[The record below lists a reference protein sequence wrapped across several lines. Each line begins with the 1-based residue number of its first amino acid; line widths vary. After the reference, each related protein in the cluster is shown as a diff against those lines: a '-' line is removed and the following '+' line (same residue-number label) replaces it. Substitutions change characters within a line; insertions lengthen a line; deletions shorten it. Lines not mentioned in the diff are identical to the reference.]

1 MDPQVLAFLNRITYT
16 IGLVLL
22 WMFTNST
29 LGIMLGYAFVKDRWR
44 LSNTLFYIFLI
55 VSFVALIYSLYKLW
69 KTPIK
74 YDEY

>member
-1 MDPQVLAFLNRITYT
+1 MDPKVLAFLNRITYS
-16 IGLVLL
+16 IGITLL

-29 LGIMLGYAFVKDRWR
+29 LGIMLGYAFVQDHWR
-44 LSNTLFYIFLI
+44 TSNTMFYLFLI
-55 VSFVALIYSLYKLW
+55 GSFIAFMYSLYKLW